1 MQQIGISITTR
12 NREVTAK
19 ETISKIRKYA
29 PKGAKIIV
37 VDDASDIPFDGADFR
52 FEHQAGI
59 AKAKNKCFELLEG
72 CEHIFLFD
80 DDCYPKVKDWHLP
93 YVNSQY
99 NHLMYIFG
107 NFSNGKPNGNRRL
120 TEIEDAVIYE
130 NPCGCM
136 IYYNRICLDKVG
148 GMDPEYGIWG
158 FEHPDHSVR
167 IYNAGLTPHKFMDV
181 KGSNDLFFSHDKEQ
195 TIERS
200 VPTTIRARHIHTN
213 KVKYNNLGKSA
224 HYISYLPP
232 KNLILTCYFTSL
244 IDPQRCE
251 KWTFD
256 EAVLNALFQSI
267 PDKIYCTVLCDEDCG
282 HYEFTT
288 PKHSNPYL
296 AKWIAFKEYLEANPQ
311 YDNVFCVDGTDVEVM
326 HNPFY
331 YIVPN
336 KIYCGDENSIL
347 DNAWLKNYHP
357 YFIHF
362 IKRYRSMTLLN
373 AGVLGGSRK
382 IVLEFLTE
390 MVRLINTILDCGM
403 TDMALFN
410 YVLRTTFINRIES
423 GRKVTTVFKSFDKEN
438 RLKSWFKHK

>member
-1 MQQIGISITTR
+1 MQQIGIAITTR

-19 ETISKIRKYA
+19 ETIAKIRKYA
-29 PKGAKIIV
+29 PKGAKIII

-80 DDCYPKVKDWHLP
+80 DDCCPKVKDWHIP

-136 IYYNRICLDKVG
+136 IYYNRICLNKVG

-181 KGSNDLFFSHDKEQ
+181 KGSDDLFFSHDKEQ

-200 VPTTIRARHIHTN
+200 VPTAIRVRHIHTN

-232 KNLILTCYFTSL
+232 KNLILTCYFISL
-244 IDPQRCE
+244 IDPQRGE
-251 KWTFD
+251 KWGYNP
-256 EAVLNALFQSI
+256 NALDGLVSSI
-267 PDKIYCTVLCDEDCG
+267 PNGVDFWCMSESSIRSMHLYS
-282 HYEFTT
+282 

-326 HNPFY
+326 HNPFD
-331 YIVPN
+331 YIMPN

-347 DNAWLKNYHP
+347 DNVWLKNHHP

-373 AGVLGGSRK
+373 AGVMGGGRK

-390 MVRLINTILDCGM
+390 MVRLINTIPDCGM

-410 YVLRTTFINRIES
+410 YVLRTTFVNRIES
-423 GRKVTTVFKSFDKEN
+423 GRKVTTVFKAFDKEN
-438 RLKSWFKHK
+438 KLKSWFKHK